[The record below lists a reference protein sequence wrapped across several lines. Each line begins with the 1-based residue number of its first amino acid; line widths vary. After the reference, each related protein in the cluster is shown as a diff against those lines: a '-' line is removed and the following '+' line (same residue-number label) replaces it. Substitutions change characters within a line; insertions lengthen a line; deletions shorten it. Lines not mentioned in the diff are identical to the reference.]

1 MIQILIVDDNEFMRK
16 AMTQLIEYEKDLKVC
31 GEADN
36 RSKAIQLIQ
45 DLKPDVAI
53 IDISLN
59 ADESGLDLIR
69 DIRTDRQVL
78 PILTLSLHDQALYAD
93 RAFKA
98 GAQGYLMKQDAANH
112 IVHAIRT
119 VHRGE
124 IFKMN

>member
-31 GEADN
+31 GEAES
-36 RSKAIQLIQ
+36 RGQAMELIQ
-45 DLKPDVAI
+45 ELKPDLAI

-69 DIRTDRQVL
+69 DIRLESHPL

-112 IVHAIRT
+112 IVNAIRT
-119 VHRGE
+119 VHGGKT
-124 IFKMN
+124 FKLN